1 MIFYDPVEVKQMSKV
16 IIALLVLMFLAVILH
31 LSCIIIL
38 TLALLIFARKG
49 KEKAERATAAIDWKA
64 GLLRET

>member
-1 MIFYDPVEVKQMSKV
+1 LIFYDPVEVKQMSKV
-16 IIALLVLMFLAVILH
+16 IIALLILVFLAIIL
-31 LSCIIIL
+31 LLFCIIVL

-49 KEKAERATAAIDWKA
+49 KEKGKRAAAAAEWKA